1 MNNYNLSLLPGNERR
16 DIELQRQAALIIYNM
31 RKGKINR
38 GNVTDEI
45 NKLPESEQAKF
56 KSFLNDYRAK
66 K

>member
-1 MNNYNLSLLPGNERR
+1 MTSYNLSLLSDQGRR
-16 DIELQRQAALIIYNM
+16 DIELQRQASLLIHNM

-38 GNVTDEI
+38 GNVTAEI
-45 NKLPESEQAKF
+45 NKLPDHEQEQF

>member
-1 MNNYNLSLLPGNERR
+1 MRKDL
-16 DIELQRQAALIIYNM
+16 NM

-38 GNVTDEI
+38 DNVTAEI
-45 NKLPESEQAKF
+45 NKLPDHEQAKF